1 MKAKACMQKFA
12 AVLVALAVLIIA
24 VPVTAETIGE
34 TDSVV
39 ERAAAHYKAWQK
51 LDGSSWSFI
60 APATQEN
67 VGSKD
72 DYKQMLKSLK
82 SFKVTGYLFAAVGL
96 NENPMLAAM
105 LELPENNFLAVVMVR
120 AEACLA
126 ENGKCY
132 RIVHQTVWSWQQP
145 PGIEKP
151 QWYLVSDGGKQE
163 E

>member
-1 MKAKACMQKFA
+1 MKAKACMQRFA
-12 AVLVALAVLIIA
+12 AVLVALAILIIA
-24 VPVTAETIGE
+24 VPVTAQTIGE
-34 TDSVV
+34 TGSVV
-39 ERAAAHYKAWQK
+39 ERTTAYYKAWQK
-51 LDGSSWSFI
+51 LDGSSWSFL
-60 APATQEN
+60 APSAQEN

-72 DYKQMLKSLK
+72 GYLRVRK
-82 SFKVTGYLFAAVGL
+82 SFKSFTVTGYHFAALGL
-96 NENPMLAAM
+96 NENPMTAAM

-145 PGIEKP
+145 PGAKAP

>member
-1 MKAKACMQKFA
+1 MKKFA
-12 AVLVALAVLIIA
+12 AVLVALVVLA
-24 VPVTAETIGE
+24 FTVPVAAETIGE
-34 TDSVV
+34 TGSVV
-39 ERAAAHYKAWQK
+39 ERTTAYYKAWQK

-105 LELPENNFLAVVMVR
+105 LELPENNFLARVVAR
-120 AEACLA
+120 AEVCRA

-132 RIVHQTVWSWQQP
+132 RMVHQTVWSWQQP
-145 PGIEKP
+145 PGAKAP
-151 QWYLVSDGGKQE
+151 QWYLVTDGGKE